1 LGGIAIMM
9 DETGSDANLSSPPP
23 TGGVMD
29 RAIVPKRRAWWL
41 QRGIVIAVVI
51 ILAGAGLWAIVPA
64 SGSADINAESIA
76 TGPAEL
82 AKFEDYL
89 PVRADVA
96 PAVTTLVG
104 VMSGGQVEALLVE
117 DGALVTQGQPL
128 AQVANPEL
136 RLQVMTQE
144 AQIASQL
151 GGVAS
156 ENLGIARS
164 QADRRA
170 QLSQAQYDLVQAKR
184 EYDARRQLHER
195 GFLSDAGIQR
205 YVAEVEFQRGRV
217 DELKSGLVSE
227 QRFTAAQGTM
237 LDQTR
242 GRLQSTLGALRAG
255 LDSLTIRAPRSGRLT
270 NFTLQPGQ
278 TLAAGDPAGQIDSE
292 SEWKLVAEVDEFYL
306 GRVRAA
312 QTGQTAEGAKLVV
325 AKVLPTVSN
334 GRFRVELAFK
344 GSVKARLNRGQTLDV
359 RIQLGAAKRALVVPM
374 GGWVSE
380 GGNTVF
386 VLDADGRH
394 ARRRTIEVGR
404 RNPRQVEILS
414 GLKPGDVIITSNLSQ
429 VEGDLLNIR

>member
-1 LGGIAIMM
+1 MM
-9 DETGSDANLSSPPP
+9 DETGSDANLSSPPQS
-23 TGGVMD
+23 GGGMD
-29 RAIVPKRRAWWL
+29 RAIAPQRRKWWL
-41 QRGIVIAVVI
+41 RRGFVIAVAVL
-51 ILAGAGLWAIVPA
+51 LAGAALWSVVPA
-64 SGSADINAESIA
+64 SGSADIRADSIV

-82 AKFEDYL
+82 ARFEDYL
-89 PVRADVA
+89 PVRAEVA

-128 AQVANPEL
+128 AQLANPEL

-151 GGVAS
+151 GGLAS

-164 QADRRA
+164 QADRKA
-170 QLSQAQYDLVQAKR
+170 QLSQAQYDWVQAKR

-205 YVAEVEFQRGRV
+205 YVAEVDFQRGRV
-217 DELKSGLVSE
+217 DELKRGMISE
-227 QRFTAAQGTM
+227 QRFTAAQGAM

-242 GRLQSTLGALRAG
+242 GRLQSTLGALRES
-255 LDSLTIRAPRSGRLT
+255 LDALTIRAPRSGRLT

-306 GRVRAA
+306 GRVRSG
-312 QTGQTAEGAKLVV
+312 QTGQTAVGAKLVV

-334 GRFRVELAFK
+334 GRFRVELAFE
-344 GSVKARLNRGQTLDV
+344 GSAQARLNRGQTLDV
-359 RIQLGAAKRALVVPM
+359 RIQLGAATRALVVPM
-374 GGWVSE
+374 GGWLSE
-380 GGNTVF
+380 GGNSVF
-386 VLDADGRH
+386 VLDADGDQ

-414 GLKPGDVIITSNLSQ
+414 GLKPGEVIITTNLAQ
-429 VEGDLLNIR
+429 IEGDLLNIR

>member
-1 LGGIAIMM
+1 MM
-9 DETGSDANLSSPPP
+9 EQTGSDANLSSPPLP
-23 TGGVMD
+23 GAGMD
-29 RAIVPKRRAWWL
+29 RAITPKHRPWWL
-41 QRGIVIAVVI
+41 RRGFLILVAVV
-51 ILAGAGLWAIVPA
+51 LTGAALWSVVPA
-64 SGSADINAESIA
+64 SGSADIPADTIA

-82 AKFEDYL
+82 ARFEDYL
-89 PVRADVA
+89 PVRAEVA

-104 VMSGGQVEALLVE
+104 VMSGGQVETLLVE
-117 DGALVTQGQPL
+117 DGARVTQGQPL
-128 AQVANPEL
+128 AQLANPEL

-164 QADRRA
+164 QADRKA
-170 QLSQAQYDLVQAKR
+170 QLSQAQFDLAEATR

-205 YVAEVEFQRGRV
+205 YVTEVEFQRGRV
-217 DELKSGLVSE
+217 DELKRGMVSE
-227 QRFTAAQGTM
+227 QRFTAAQGAM

-255 LDSLTIRAPRSGRLT
+255 LDALTIRAPRSGRLT

-278 TLAAGDPAGQIDSE
+278 TLSAGDPAGQIDSE

-306 GRVRAA
+306 GRVRAG
-312 QTGQTAEGAKLVV
+312 QTGQTAQGAKLVV

-334 GRFRVELAFK
+334 GRFRVELAFE
-344 GSVKARLNRGQTLDV
+344 GSVTARLNRGQTLDV
-359 RIQLGAAKRALVVPM
+359 RIQLGAATRALVVPM
-374 GGWVSE
+374 GGWLTE
-380 GGNTVF
+380 GGNSVF
-386 VLDADGRH
+386 VFDANGDQAH
-394 ARRRTIEVGR
+394 RRTIEVGR

-414 GLKPGDVIITSNLSQ
+414 GLKPGEVIITTNLSQ

>member
-1 LGGIAIMM
+1 MM
-9 DETGSDANLSSPPP
+9 DETGSDANLSSPPL
-23 TGGVMD
+23 TGDAMD
-29 RAIVPKRRAWWL
+29 RAIPPKRRAWWL
-41 QRGIVIAVVI
+41 RRGIVIAVAI
-51 ILAGAGLWAIVPA
+51 ILAAAALWAIVPA
-64 SGSADINAESIA
+64 SGSTDIRLDSIA
-76 TGPAEL
+76 TGPVEL
-82 AKFEDYL
+82 ASFEDYL
-89 PVRADVA
+89 PVRAEVA

-128 AQVANPEL
+128 AQLANAEL

-164 QADRRA
+164 QADRKA
-170 QLSQAQYDLVQAKR
+170 QLSQAQYDLVKAQR

-205 YVAEVEFQRGRV
+205 YVTEVEFQLGRV
-217 DELKSGLVSE
+217 DELKRGMVSE

-242 GRLQSTLGALRAG
+242 DRLQTTLGALRAS
-255 LDSLTIRAPRSGRLT
+255 LDALTIRAPRSGRLT

-278 TLAAGDPAGQIDSE
+278 ALAAGDPAGQIDSE

-306 GRVRAA
+306 GRVRAR

-334 GRFRVELAFK
+334 GRFRVELAFE
-344 GSVKARLNRGQTLDV
+344 GPVKARLNRGQTLDV
-359 RIQLGAAKRALVVPM
+359 RIQLGAATRALVVPM
-374 GGWVSE
+374 GGWLSA
-380 GGNTVF
+380 GGNNVF
-386 VLDADGRH
+386 VLDTNRNQ
-394 ARRRTIEVGR
+394 ARRRTIGVGR

-414 GLKPGDVIITSNLSQ
+414 GLKPGEVIITSNLSQ
-429 VEGDLLNIR
+429 VEGDLLNIS

>member
-1 LGGIAIMM
+1 
-9 DETGSDANLSSPPP
+9 
-23 TGGVMD
+23 MD

-41 QRGIVIAVVI
+41 QRGIVIAVAI

-64 SGSADINAESIA
+64 SGSADINADTIV

-82 AKFEDYL
+82 ARFEDYL
-89 PVRADVA
+89 PVRAEVA

-117 DGALVTQGQPL
+117 DGALVTQGLPL
-128 AQVANPEL
+128 AQLANPEL

-156 ENLGIARS
+156 ENLGIARG
-164 QADRRA
+164 QADRKA
-170 QLSQAQYDLVQAKR
+170 QLSQAQYDLVEAQR

-217 DELKSGLVSE
+217 GELKQGLVSE
-227 QRFTAAQGTM
+227 QRFTTAQGAM
-237 LDQTR
+237 LNETR
-242 GRLQSTLGALRAG
+242 GRLQSTLGALRAS
-255 LDSLTIRAPRSGRLT
+255 LDALTIRAPRSGRLT

-306 GRVRAA
+306 GRVRAG
-312 QTGQTAEGAKLVV
+312 QTGQIAERAKLVV

-334 GRFRVELAFK
+334 GRFRVELAFES
-344 GSVKARLNRGQTLDV
+344 SVKARLNRGQTLDV
-359 RIQLGAAKRALVVPM
+359 RIQLGAATRALVVPM
-374 GGWVSE
+374 GGWFSE
-380 GGNTVF
+380 GGNSVF
-386 VLDADGRH
+386 VLDANGNQ
-394 ARRRTIEVGR
+394 ARRRTIAVGR

-414 GLKPGDVIITSNLSQ
+414 GLKPGEVIITSNLSQ

>member
-1 LGGIAIMM
+1 
-9 DETGSDANLSSPPP
+9 
-23 TGGVMD
+23 MD
-29 RAIVPKRRAWWL
+29 RAIAPARRKWWMRRSFIIAL
-41 QRGIVIAVVI
+41 AIV
-51 ILAGAGLWAIVPA
+51 LAGVTLWAIVPA
-64 SGSADINAESIA
+64 AGSTDIDADAIV
-76 TGPAEL
+76 TGNVEL
-82 AKFEDYL
+82 ASFEDYL
-89 PVRADVA
+89 PLRAEVA

-104 VMSGGQVEALLVE
+104 VMSGGQVESLLVE

-128 AQVANPEL
+128 AQLANPEL

-164 QADRRA
+164 RADRQA
-170 QLSQAQYDLVQAKR
+170 QLSQAQYDLVQATR

-217 DELKSGLVSE
+217 EELKRGLVSE
-227 QRFTAAQGTM
+227 SRFTAAQGAM

-242 GRLQSTLGALRAG
+242 GRLQGTLGALRAS
-255 LDSLTIRAPRSGRLT
+255 LDALTIRAPRSGRLT

-278 TLAAGDPAGQIDSE
+278 TLAPGDPAGQIDSE

-306 GRVRAA
+306 GRLRAG

-325 AKVLPTVSN
+325 AKVLPTVAN
-334 GRFRVELAFK
+334 GRFRVELAFD
-344 GSVKARLNRGQTLDV
+344 GPAAARLNRGQTLDV
-359 RIQLGAAKRALVVPM
+359 RIQLGAATRAVVVPM
-374 GGWVSE
+374 GGWLSE
-380 GGNTVF
+380 GGNSVF
-386 VLDADGRH
+386 VLDADGDQ

-414 GLKPGDVIITSNLSQ
+414 GLRPGEVIITSNLSQ

>member
-1 LGGIAIMM
+1 
-9 DETGSDANLSSPPP
+9 
-23 TGGVMD
+23 MD
-29 RAIVPKRRAWWL
+29 RAIAPARRKWWMR
-41 QRGIVIAVVI
+41 RGFVIALAVLLTGAALWSVI
-51 ILAGAGLWAIVPA
+51 PA
-64 SGSADINAESIA
+64 SGSADIGADSIVTA
-76 TGPAEL
+76 PVEL
-82 AKFEDYL
+82 ARFEDYL
-89 PVRADVA
+89 PLRAEVA

-128 AQVANPEL
+128 AQLANPEL

-164 QADRRA
+164 RADRQA
-170 QLSQAQYDLVQAKR
+170 QLSQAQYDLVQATR

-217 DELKSGLVSE
+217 AELKRGLASE
-227 QRFTAAQGTM
+227 SRFTAAQGAM

-242 GRLQSTLGALRAG
+242 GRLQGTLGALRAS
-255 LDSLTIRAPRSGRLT
+255 LDALTIRAPRSGRLT

-278 TLAAGDPAGQIDSE
+278 TLAPGDPAGQIDSE

-306 GRVRAA
+306 GRLRAG
-312 QTGQTAEGAKLVV
+312 QTGQTAEGAQLVV
-325 AKVLPTVSN
+325 AKVLPTVAG
-334 GRFRVELAFK
+334 GRFRIELAFD
-344 GSVKARLNRGQTLDV
+344 GPTAARLNRGQTLDV
-359 RIQLGAAKRALVVPM
+359 RIQLGAATRALVVPM
-374 GGWVSE
+374 GGWLSE
-380 GGNTVF
+380 GGNSVF
-386 VLDADGRH
+386 VLDADGDQ
-394 ARRRTIEVGR
+394 ARRRSIEVGR
-404 RNPRQVEILS
+404 RNPRQVEILA
-414 GLKPGDVIITSNLSQ
+414 GLKPGEVIIISNLSQ

>member
-1 LGGIAIMM
+1 MRRELLIALAVLL
-9 DETGSDANLSSPPP
+9 TGAALWS
-23 TGGVMD
+23 
-29 RAIVPKRRAWWL
+29 
-41 QRGIVIAVVI
+41 VI
-51 ILAGAGLWAIVPA
+51 PA
-64 SGSADINAESIA
+64 SGSADINADSIV
-76 TGPAEL
+76 TGPVEL
-82 AKFEDYL
+82 ARFEDYL
-89 PVRADVA
+89 PVRAEVA

-128 AQVANPEL
+128 AQLANPEL

-164 QADRRA
+164 RADRQA
-170 QLSQAQYDLVQAKR
+170 QLSQAQYDLVQATR

-217 DELKSGLVSE
+217 EELKQGLASE
-227 QRFTAAQGTM
+227 SRFTAAQGAM

-242 GRLQSTLGALRAG
+242 GRLQGTLGALRAS
-255 LDSLTIRAPRSGRLT
+255 LDALTIRAPRSGRLT

-306 GRVRAA
+306 GRLRAG
-312 QTGQTAEGAKLVV
+312 QTGQTAQGAKLVV

-334 GRFRVELAFK
+334 GRFRVELAFA
-344 GSVKARLNRGQTLDV
+344 GPAAARLNRGQTLDV
-359 RIQLGAAKRALVVPM
+359 RIQLGAATRAVVVPM
-374 GGWVSE
+374 GGWLSE
-380 GGNTVF
+380 GGNSVF
-386 VLDADGRH
+386 VVDADGSQ

-414 GLKPGDVIITSNLSQ
+414 GLKPGEVIITSNLSQ

>member
-1 LGGIAIMM
+1 
-9 DETGSDANLSSPPP
+9 
-23 TGGVMD
+23 MD
-29 RAIVPKRRAWWL
+29 RAIAPKRRKWWL
-41 QRGIVIAVVI
+41 LRGFIIAVAV
-51 ILAGAGLWAIVPA
+51 LMVGAALWSVVPA
-64 SGSADINAESIA
+64 SGSADIRADSIV

-82 AKFEDYL
+82 ASFEDYL
-89 PVRADVA
+89 PVRAEVA

-104 VMSGGQVEALLVE
+104 VMSGGQVETLLVE

-128 AQVANPEL
+128 AQLANPEL

-164 QADRRA
+164 KADRRA
-170 QLSQAQYDLVQAKR
+170 QLSQAQYDLVEAQR

-217 DELKSGLVSE
+217 DELKRGLASE
-227 QRFTAAQGTM
+227 SRFTAAQGAM

-242 GRLQSTLGALRAG
+242 GRLQSTLGALRES
-255 LDSLTIRAPRSGRLT
+255 LDALTIRAPRSGRLT

-292 SEWKLVAEVDEFYL
+292 SEWKLVAEVVEFYL
-306 GRVRAA
+306 GRLRAG
-312 QTGQTAEGAKLVV
+312 QTGQTADGAKLVV

-334 GRFRVELAFK
+334 GRFRVELAFER
-344 GSVKARLNRGQTLDV
+344 SVKARLNRGQTLDV
-359 RIQLGAAKRALVVPM
+359 RIQLGAATRALVVPM
-374 GGWVSE
+374 GGWLTE
-380 GGNTVF
+380 GGNSVF
-386 VLDADGRH
+386 VLDADGDQ
-394 ARRRTIEVGR
+394 ARRRPIAVGR

-414 GLKPGDVIITSNLSQ
+414 GLKPGEVIITTNLAQ
-429 VEGDLLNIR
+429 IEGDLLNIR

>member
-1 LGGIAIMM
+1 MM
-9 DETGSDANLSSPPP
+9 DETGSDANLSSPPSAD
-23 TGGVMD
+23 GMD
-29 RAIVPKRRAWWL
+29 RAIAPKRLKWWL
-41 QRGIVIAVVI
+41 RRGFIITVAVLLV
-51 ILAGAGLWAIVPA
+51 GAALWSVVPA
-64 SGSADINAESIA
+64 SGSADIRADSIV

-82 AKFEDYL
+82 ASFEDYL
-89 PVRADVA
+89 PVRAEVA

-117 DGALVTQGQPL
+117 DGALVMQGQPL
-128 AQVANPEL
+128 ARLANPEL

-164 QADRRA
+164 KADRRA
-170 QLSQAQYDLVQAKR
+170 QLSQAQYDLVEAQR

-217 DELKSGLVSE
+217 DELKRGLTSE
-227 QRFTAAQGTM
+227 SRFTAAQGAM

-242 GRLQSTLGALRAG
+242 GRLQSTLGALRES
-255 LDSLTIRAPRSGRLT
+255 LDALTIRAPRSGRLT

-278 TLAAGDPAGQIDSE
+278 TLAAGDPSGQIDSE

-306 GRVRAA
+306 GRLRAG

-325 AKVLPTVSN
+325 AKVLSTVSN
-334 GRFRVELAFK
+334 GRFRVELAFEN
-344 GSVKARLNRGQTLDV
+344 SVKARLNRGQTLDV
-359 RIQLGAAKRALVVPM
+359 RIQLGAATRALVVPM
-374 GGWVSE
+374 GGWLSE
-380 GGNTVF
+380 GGNSVF
-386 VLDADGRH
+386 VLDADGDQ

-429 VEGDLLNIR
+429 IEGDLLNIR

>member
-1 LGGIAIMM
+1 
-9 DETGSDANLSSPPP
+9 
-23 TGGVMD
+23 MD
-29 RAIVPKRRAWWL
+29 RAIAPKRRAWWL
-41 QRGIVIAVVI
+41 RRTNIIAVAVV
-51 ILAGAGLWAIVPA
+51 LAGAALWAIIPA
-64 SGSADINAESIA
+64 SGSTDIRVDTIV
-76 TGPAEL
+76 TGPVEL
-82 AKFEDYL
+82 ARFDDYL
-89 PVRADVA
+89 PVRAVVA

-104 VMSGGQVEALLVE
+104 VMSGGQVETLLVE

-128 AQVANPEL
+128 AQLANPEF

-164 QADRRA
+164 QADRKA
-170 QLSQAQYDLVQAKR
+170 QLTQAQYNLVEAER

-205 YVAEVEFQRGRV
+205 SVAEVEFQRGRV
-217 DELKSGLVSE
+217 DELQRGLVSE
-227 QRFTAAQGTM
+227 QHFTATQGAM

-242 GRLQSTLGALRAG
+242 SRLQSTLGALRAS
-255 LDSLTIRAPRSGRLT
+255 LDALIIRAPRSGRLT

-278 TLAAGDPAGQIDSE
+278 TLAPGDPAGQIDSE

-306 GRVRAA
+306 GRLRAG
-312 QTGQTAEGAKLVV
+312 QTGQTAEGAKLAV

-334 GRFRVELAFK
+334 GRFRVELAFEDP
-344 GSVKARLNRGQTLDV
+344 VKARLNRGQTLDV
-359 RIQLGAAKRALVVPM
+359 RIQLGAATRALVVPM
-374 GGWVSE
+374 GGWLSA
-380 GGNTVF
+380 GGNSVF
-386 VLDADGRH
+386 VLDPDGRH

-414 GLKPGDVIITSNLSQ
+414 GLKPGDVIITTNLSQ

>member
-1 LGGIAIMM
+1 MM
-9 DETGSDANLSSPPP
+9 DETGSDANLSSPPSAD
-23 TGGVMD
+23 GMD
-29 RAIVPKRRAWWL
+29 RAIAPKRRKWWL
-41 QRGIVIAVVI
+41 RRGFIVAVAV
-51 ILAGAGLWAIVPA
+51 LLVGAALWSVVPA
-64 SGSADINAESIA
+64 SGSADIRADSIV
-76 TGPAEL
+76 TGPAKL
-82 AKFEDYL
+82 ASFEDYL
-89 PVRADVA
+89 PVRAEVA

-117 DGALVTQGQPL
+117 DGALVMQGQPL
-128 AQVANPEL
+128 AQLANPEL

-164 QADRRA
+164 KADRRA
-170 QLSQAQYDLVQAKR
+170 QLSQAQYDLVEAQR

-205 YVAEVEFQRGRV
+205 YVAEVKFQRGRV
-217 DELKSGLVSE
+217 DELKRGLTSE
-227 QRFTAAQGTM
+227 SRFTAAQGAM

-242 GRLQSTLGALRAG
+242 GRLQSTLGALRES
-255 LDSLTIRAPRSGRLT
+255 LDALTIRAPRSGRLT

-306 GRVRAA
+306 GRLRAG
-312 QTGQTAEGAKLVV
+312 QTGQTADGAKLVV

-334 GRFRVELAFK
+334 GRFRVELAFN
-344 GSVKARLNRGQTLDV
+344 GSVEARLNRGQTLDV
-359 RIQLGAAKRALVVPM
+359 RIQLGAATRALVVPM
-374 GGWVSE
+374 GGWLTE
-380 GGNTVF
+380 GGNSVF
-386 VLDADGRH
+386 VLDADGGQ
-394 ARRRTIEVGR
+394 ARRRPIEVGR

-414 GLKPGDVIITSNLSQ
+414 GLKPGEVIITTNLAQ